1 MPRIDLSKL
10 NPVALKQLSIWA
22 GSTLLFEEYLLSL
35 KVKPADIE
43 IAMIEA
49 IPGILKLSHKEKN
62 EIKRIYRYIEES

>member
-1 MPRIDLSKL
+1 MARIDLSKL
-10 NPVALKQLSIWA
+10 SPVALQQLTHWA

-35 KVKPADIE
+35 RVKPADIE

-62 EIKRIYRYIEES
+62 EIKKIYRVIEES